1 MYTVMALS
9 LNFHLKQLLS
19 PVPFDV
25 QKTLS
30 NTNESSSEGVHGSRA
45 GGLFD
50 PLNLVDGQDEARQ
63 FRLKE
68 AELKHGRLAMVAFA
82 GDALCPACI

>member
-1 MYTVMALS
+1 MI
-9 LNFHLKQLLS
+9 
-19 PVPFDV
+19 
-25 QKTLS
+25 
-30 NTNESSSEGVHGSRA
+30 A
-45 GGLFD
+45 GGYFD

-82 GDALCPACI
+82 GELLRSQHIHAAVKSISC